1 MSGARSVEISRSLQE
16 LPGRLR
22 SSGSTASCGRSPRGI
37 TETAQRHGGCVGA
50 WMFLML
56 GIILIGSAGVIILA
70 ELRLPAEGEKAKAV
84 QPEITWR
91 EIGVVIAHA
100 LIAVWLL
107 LRFDLV
113 FARRRGWR
121 RGAEQKEREQAKIE
135 AAKIVGLLAPSEEQ
149 RRWWASL
156 LLRRS

>member
-1 MSGARSVEISRSLQE
+1 
-16 LPGRLR
+16 
-22 SSGSTASCGRSPRGI
+22 
-37 TETAQRHGGCVGA
+37 
-50 WMFLML
+50 MFLML